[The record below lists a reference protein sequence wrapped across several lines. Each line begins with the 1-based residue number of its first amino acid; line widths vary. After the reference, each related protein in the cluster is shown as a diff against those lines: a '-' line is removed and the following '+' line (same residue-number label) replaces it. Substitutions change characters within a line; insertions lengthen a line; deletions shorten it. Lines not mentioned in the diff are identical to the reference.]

1 MGHTVSA
8 LLTKPPRRVWQR
20 LRTCRGI
27 KGNRHY
33 DRAMIEITSDDTPA
47 SHQAGH
53 SFLLVRRLR
62 YTRELS
68 FYRCHS
74 AMPAAL
80 AGLVAVVCTRWQIE
94 EHCRAAKSLTAL
106 DQGQMTSLLA
116 VTLTRSRSAAPHP
129 ETELIPLTRPELLV
143 VRRATALPNPCRD
156 LTHILRWSEW
166 RHHQHRAATGHRRWN
181 DTAATTTT

>member
-1 MGHTVSA
+1 
-8 LLTKPPRRVWQR
+8 
-20 LRTCRGI
+20 
-27 KGNRHY
+27 
-33 DRAMIEITSDDTPA
+33 
-47 SHQAGH
+47 
-53 SFLLVRRLR
+53 
-62 YTRELS
+62 
-68 FYRCHS
+68 
-74 AMPAAL
+74 
-80 AGLVAVVCTRWQIE
+80 
-94 EHCRAAKSLTAL
+94 
-106 DQGQMTSLLA
+106 MTSLLA